1 MKENKFN
8 VYFNDEV
15 NEPVVVFSADTLKEC
30 KDWIKEQLKW
40 KTPVN
45 DEYPCTDDIMRSSRT
60 FVYEVYKGGMIVED
74 DGEAEF
80 NECLYYSDYY
90 YTD

>member
-1 MKENKFN
+1 MKEKKFN

-30 KDWIKEQLKW
+30 KGWIKEQLKG
-40 KTPVN
+40 KTPIN
-45 DEYPCTDDIMRSSRT
+45 DEYPCTDDVMRSSRT

-80 NECLYYSDYY
+80 NECLYYSDYH